1 MLTCSQI
8 IEIVSTQ
15 TGITPEQI
23 KSSSR
28 KANIVQARHISMVLS
43 RWHTKDNLLNISL
56 SHGRVNH
63 ATVLHACENIY
74 FDIRTNPQFRNLFES
89 CENLVKNA

>member
-8 IEIVSTQ
+8 IEITSTQ

-43 RWHTKDNLLNISL
+43 RWYTKLNLLNIAIE
-56 SHGRVNH
+56 HGRINH
-63 ATVLHACENIY
+63 ATVLHACENIH
-74 FDIRTNPQFRNLFES
+74 FDLRTNSQFRELFET
-89 CENLVKNA
+89 CEKLVKNA